1 MSETRKAVGQY
12 CPNRKTC
19 LTEAGDVSYNYVT
32 KDGYSE
38 LVFFVEN
45 FSPFET
51 GKDYYFS
58 LSLKRDALSDVDIDL
73 TLRRAGT
80 NGFDDNLSYQ
90 LLSEERLEQKKESDT
105 ECVRQIVMYDLK
117 TTTEGAIKYSD
128 PFVAFY
134 AESEE
139 SAKVGDV
146 YFADGKYHVKGSDG
160 SGDIE
165 ITGRTTVQYVTL
177 SSEETDN
184 SGTASFNLTFRP
196 LVENFDRICAEIG
209 RSSIDEQ
216 VVNSGGEKGR
226 KLEPVS
232 QELYVINDLVEDM
245 KQKATSPLSSITQ
258 IGVWGR
264 PGLLMCINGEP
275 VRVGPSGHY
284 EQNAVTITSFGVA
297 PEENDFFTIDYTGPV
312 K

>member
-12 CPNRKTC
+12 CPDRNTC
-19 LTEAGDVSYNYVT
+19 LTKAKSVSYGYAS

-38 LVFFVEN
+38 LVFSSEDFPV
-45 FSPFET
+45 FET
-51 GKDYYFS
+51 GEDYY
-58 LSLKRDALSDVDIDL
+58 LCVSLKRDALSDVDIDL
-73 TLRRAGT
+73 TLRRAET

-90 LLSEERLEQKKESDT
+90 LLSEEKLEQKKESDS
-105 ECVRQIVMYDLK
+105 ERVRQIIMYDFK
-117 TTTEGAIKYSD
+117 VGSGYSD
-128 PFVAFY
+128 PFVTFY
-134 AESEE
+134 CESKE
-139 SAKVGDV
+139 SANEGDV
-146 YFADGKYHVKGSDG
+146 YSVGGEYYIKR
-160 SGDIE
+160 SGEDNDTI
-165 ITGRTTVQYVTL
+165 ITGRKTVQYVTL
-177 SSEETDN
+177 FSEESDN
-184 SGTASFNLTFRP
+184 SGTASFDLTFRP

-216 VVNSGGEKGR
+216 VVNSDGTKGR

-232 QELYVINDLVEDM
+232 QELYVINNLVEDM
-245 KQKATSPLSSITQ
+245 RQKATSPLSSITQ
-258 IGVWGR
+258 LGVWGR

-297 PEENDFFTIDYTGPV
+297 PGENDFFTIDYTGPV

>member
-12 CPNRKTC
+12 CPNRNTC
-19 LTEAGDVSYNYVT
+19 LTKAENLSSDYIS

-38 LVFFVEN
+38 LVLYSKDF
-45 FSPFET
+45 PTFET
-51 GKDYYFS
+51 GKDYYLS
-58 LSLKRDALSDVDIDL
+58 LSLKRDALSDMDIDL
-73 TLRRAGT
+73 TLRKAGT

-90 LLSEERLEQKKESDT
+90 LLSEERLEQKKESDS
-105 ECVRQIVMYDLK
+105 ERVRQIIMYDFK
-117 TTTEGAIKYSD
+117 TTTEGVVEYSD
-128 PFVAFY
+128 LFVAFY
-134 AESEE
+134 CESKE
-139 SAKVGDV
+139 SAKAGDV
-146 YFADGKYHVKGSDG
+146 YSVDGKYYVMGNGEND
-160 SGDIE
+160 DIE
-165 ITGRTTVQYVTL
+165 ITGRKTVQYVTL
-177 SSEETDN
+177 FSDETDD
-184 SGTASFNLTFRP
+184 SGTASFDLAFRP

-216 VVNSGGEKGR
+216 VVNSGGSKGR
-226 KLEPVS
+226 RLVPVS
-232 QELYVINDLVEDM
+232 KEIYAVNNLIEDM
-245 KQKATSPLSSITQ
+245 KKNATSPLSSVTQ

-284 EQNAVTITSFGVA
+284 EQNAVTITSFGVV

>member
-12 CPNRKTC
+12 CPGRNDC
-19 LTEAGDVSYNYVT
+19 LTKAEKVSSGYVS
-32 KDGYSE
+32 KDGYDE
-38 LVFFVEN
+38 LVFFAKKDFPV
-45 FSPFET
+45 FET
-51 GKDYYFS
+51 GKDYY
-58 LSLKRDALSDVDIDL
+58 LRVSLKRDILSDIDIDL
-73 TLRRAGT
+73 TLRKAET

-90 LLSEERLEQKKESDT
+90 LLSEEKLEQKKDSGSER
-105 ECVRQIVMYDLK
+105 VRQIVMYDFK
-117 TTTEGAIKYSD
+117 EEEGRYSD

-134 AESEE
+134 CDNKT
-139 SAKVGDV
+139 SAKTGDV
-146 YFADGKYHVKGSDG
+146 YSEDGKYYIKGNNGDSDT
-160 SGDIE
+160 E
-165 ITGRTTVQYVTL
+165 ITGRKTVQYVTL

-184 SGTASFNLTFRP
+184 SGTTSFDLTFRP

-216 VVNSGGEKGR
+216 IVNSDGSKGR
-226 KLEPVS
+226 RLVPVS
-232 QELYVINDLVEDM
+232 QEIYAVNDLVEEM
-245 KQKATSPLSSITQ
+245 KKNATSPLSSITQ

-284 EQNAVTITSFGVA
+284 EQNAVTITSFGVV
-297 PEENDFFTIDYTGPV
+297 PEENDFFAIDYTGPV

>member
-12 CPNRKTC
+12 CPNRTTC
-19 LTEAGDVSYNYVT
+19 LTKAEKVSSCYVS

-38 LVFFVEN
+38 LVFCTEDFPV
-45 FSPFET
+45 FEA
-51 GKDYYFS
+51 GKDYY
-58 LSLKRDALSDVDIDL
+58 LRVSLKRDVLSDIDIDL
-73 TLRRAGT
+73 TLRKAGT
-80 NGFDDNLSYQ
+80 NGFDEDLSYQ
-90 LLSEERLEQKKESDT
+90 LLSEEKLEQKEEGDS
-105 ECVRQIVMYDLK
+105 ERVRQIVMYDFK
-117 TTTEGAIKYSD
+117 EGGEYSD

-134 AESEE
+134 CESRE
-139 SAKVGDV
+139 SAKAGDV
-146 YFADGKYHVKGSDG
+146 YSVGGEYYVKGDDGDSDTK
-160 SGDIE
+160 
-165 ITGRTTVQYVTL
+165 ITGRETVQYVTL
-177 SSEETDN
+177 FSDKTDN
-184 SGTASFNLTFRP
+184 SGTASFDLAFRP

-209 RSSIDEQ
+209 RSSVDEQ
-216 VVNSGGEKGR
+216 VVNSDGTKGR

-232 QELYVINDLVEDM
+232 QEMYVINDLVEDM

-297 PEENDFFTIDYTGPV
+297 PEENDFFTVDYTGPV